1 MHVNG
6 QPVTEQEF
14 MAIYRQLPEEVQRQF
29 ASETGKI
36 ALAEQTIRL
45 KLLEQEARRL
55 GLERDPNVAAQIEA
69 DQSNILANAAAEKM
83 VPAPNEQA
91 VQDFYAKNK
100 GRFESADVSHILIAY
115 AGGTIPP
122 RSGKAPT
129 LEEAKKKANA
139 VYEQLKS
146 GADFIAMARK
156 VSDDGQTAKV
166 GGQMGVVSRGMLPP
180 ELDAQ
185 IFSANKGDVTPPTV
199 TQYGIHIF
207 KVHGR
212 KTQAIDEVK
221 AGIAQR
227 VRQEKLRDRVE
238 TLRKSAKVEF
248 DPAFFP
254 STKKPA
260 PAKKPS

>member
-1 MHVNG
+1 
-6 QPVTEQEF
+6 
-14 MAIYRQLPEEVQRQF
+14 
-29 ASETGKI
+29 
-36 ALAEQTIRL
+36 
-45 KLLEQEARRL
+45 
-55 GLERDPNVAAQIEA
+55 
-69 DQSNILANAAAEKM
+69 
-83 VPAPNEQA
+83 
-91 VQDFYAKNK
+91 
-100 GRFESADVSHILIAY
+100 
-115 AGGTIPP
+115 
-122 RSGKAPT
+122 
-129 LEEAKKKANA
+129 
-139 VYEQLKS
+139 
-146 GADFIAMARK
+146 
-156 VSDDGQTAKV
+156 
-166 GGQMGVVSRGMLPP
+166 MLPP

-221 AGIAQR
+221 AGITQR